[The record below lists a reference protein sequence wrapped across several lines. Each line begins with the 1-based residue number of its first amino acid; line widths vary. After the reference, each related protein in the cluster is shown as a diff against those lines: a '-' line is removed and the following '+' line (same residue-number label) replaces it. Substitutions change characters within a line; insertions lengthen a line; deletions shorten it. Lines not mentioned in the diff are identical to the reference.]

1 MPTSDEIAHAIANDE
16 LWLDYQPKVDAAS
29 GIVTGVEA
37 LVRWRHPTRGR
48 LGPDSF
54 IPLAEQSGQI
64 GDLTRWVIRS
74 AVDQSRRW
82 RDAGLEIMIAV
93 NFSARNLEEIDCP
106 DVLERLCHSFDV
118 PCSQFVI
125 EITETA
131 AAGDEI
137 KMMDITTRLRLK
149 GFRISI
155 DDFGTGYSSLVQ
167 LQRLPFSEMK
177 IDKSFVLQCTTS
189 RESQVIVKAIIDL
202 AHNLNL
208 KVVAEGVETS
218 DVLQRLR
225 RLGCDLIQ
233 GYFISRPMEGA
244 HLPAWVSA
252 WHSSQRNGIG
262 MVGAGRRA
270 TPA

>member
-1 MPTSDEIAHAIANDE
+1 MPMSADLARAIANDE
-16 LWLDYQPKVDAAS
+16 LRLDYQPKVEATS
-29 GIVTGVEA
+29 GIVSGVEA
-37 LVRWRHPTRGR
+37 LVRWQHPTRGR
-48 LGPDSF
+48 LGPDNF

-64 GDLTRWVIRS
+64 GDLTRWVIRT
-74 AVDQSRRW
+74 AVQQAGRW
-82 RDAGLEIMIAV
+82 REAGLEISIAV
-93 NFSARNLEEIDCP
+93 NFSARNLDEIDCP
-106 DVLERLCHSFDV
+106 DVFERLCRSADV

-177 IDKSFVLQCTTS
+177 IDKSFVLQCVTA
-189 RESQVIVKAIIDL
+189 RESLIIVKAIIDL

-218 DVLQRLR
+218 DVLERLR
-225 RLGCDLIQ
+225 RLGCDLAQ
-233 GYFISRPMEGA
+233 GYFISRPMEGGL
-244 HLPAWVSA
+244 LPDWISA
-252 WHSSQRNGIG
+252 WHASQRTRIG
-262 MVGAGRRA
+262 MVEVGSLVASV
-270 TPA
+270 